1 MSNLAFKDASPKEVA
16 EQLAEAHDAAWIRSM
31 VSLLDQRLQKSPLE
45 RIITLWSLTGTEAGQ
60 LFGVSR
66 QAIGQWLEA
75 GPPIDR
81 AAGIAA
87 LADATDLLARRLKRE
102 RIPVVV
108 RRPAASTG
116 NRSLMDLAADGQYEQ
131 VLAAVQSMF
140 DLRRIQP

>member
-1 MSNLAFKDASPKEVA
+1 
-16 EQLAEAHDAAWIRSM
+16 M
-31 VSLLDQRLQKSPLE
+31 VTLLDQSLQKSPLE
-45 RIITLWSLTGTEAGQ
+45 RLITLWSLTGTEAGR

-81 AAGIAA
+81 AAAIAA
-87 LADATDLLARRLKRE
+87 LADATDILARRLKRE

-116 NRSLMDLAADGQYEQ
+116 NRSLIDLATDGQYEQ
-131 VLAAVQSMF
+131 VLATVKSMF
-140 DLRRIQP
+140 HLRRIQP

>member
-1 MSNLAFKDASPKEVA
+1 MTNLAFKDASPEEVA
-16 EQLAEAHDAAWIRSM
+16 GKLAEAHDSAWIRS
-31 VSLLDQRLQKSPLE
+31 VVTLLDQSLQKSPLE
-45 RIITLWSLTGTEAGQ
+45 RIITLWNLTGTEAGQ

-81 AAGIAA
+81 AAAIAA
-87 LADATDLLARRLKRE
+87 LADATDILARRLKRE

-116 NRSLMDLAADGQYEQ
+116 NRSLMDLAADGQHEH
-131 VLAAVQSMF
+131 VLATVQSMF